1 MCLETEA
8 TENGFL
14 GKNIRFQLWCM
25 FRRANLYDFLAI
37 CNERLSWSHNSYA
50 QGVKEYVPAKPPR
63 EETKL
68 LLNFKSAVCVSS
80 GHRH

>member
-1 MCLETEA
+1 MHVS
-8 TENGFL
+8 
-14 GKNIRFQLWCM
+14 KD
-25 FRRANLYDFLAI
+25 RANLYDSLAI
-37 CNERLSWSHNSYA
+37 CNERLNWSHDSYA
-50 QGVKEYVPAKPPR
+50 QGVKEYVPVKPPR